1 MKVKPEMKITLI
13 YLVSGILWILISD
26 RFLLFFFNDFEL
38 KKLTYLQSVKGFFYV
53 ASTAL
58 LLFLLLRRQYKIIN
72 AKVEQLER
80 YTQELEMSNKEL
92 EQFAYVA
99 SHDLQEPLRTIIS
112 FITKLETEY
121 KEKFDERGKQYIG
134 FAVSG
139 AKRMRTLILDLLE
152 YSKIGKEKQKTEIQ
166 DINQIVQEILLLHHE
181 VITQKKAQIHVQ
193 KLPVINTDSSAIF
206 QIFHQLI
213 GNALKYTNEMILPS
227 ITIAIEE
234 TNHDWIFSVADNG
247 IGIEKQYFK
256 KIFLL
261 FQRLHSSEEFNG
273 NGIGLAIVKKNV
285 DKLNGRVWVIS
296 EKDKGATFYFSLKKK
311 SLQ

>member
-53 ASTAL
+53 TSTAI

-121 KEKFDERGKQYIG
+121 KEKFDERGKQYIR

-193 KLPVINTDSSAIF
+193 KLPTINTDSSAIF

-234 TNHDWIFSVADNG
+234 TNHDWIFSVTDNG

-273 NGIGLAIVKKNV
+273 NGIGLAIVKKNI

-311 SLQ
+311 SFQ